1 MENEYEKLTLKDK
14 YNMLLNITSIE
25 DPESILK
32 VFSNKWLTG
41 YSKALYSF
49 IFIKGGAYKYQTY
62 LQLTEKL
69 GCSVTILVKSIKELQ
84 ENNLLKVNQ
93 KEKILII
100 K

>member
-1 MENEYEKLTLKDK
+1 MNKKELEVNYQI
-14 YNMLLNITSIE
+14 LLNITAIE
-25 DPESILK
+25 NPESILK
-32 VFSNKWLTG
+32 VFSSKYLTG

-84 ENNLLKVNQ
+84 KNNLLKVNQ